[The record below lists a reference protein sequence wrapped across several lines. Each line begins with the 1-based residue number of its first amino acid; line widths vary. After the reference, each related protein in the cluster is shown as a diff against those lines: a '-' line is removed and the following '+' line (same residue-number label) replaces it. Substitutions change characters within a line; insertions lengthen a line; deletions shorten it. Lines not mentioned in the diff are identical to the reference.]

1 VSDSPDDLAQN
12 RFSIAG
18 ICAGA
23 SLTIAKG
30 NPILTRMEAVR
41 KLNDDVRRRQIWTD
55 DGIRLSLR
63 YYGDDRAP
71 VILMAHGFGQTQF
84 AWEDTGR
91 RLAAAGWQAVSY
103 DARGHGESDRAPSG
117 EYDFEQFIEDF
128 RRVCDSLPQTPVVI
142 GASMGG
148 LGALLAHSEKPKV
161 ALDSLV
167 LVDITPRWDERGVS
181 AILAFMRQNPDGF
194 ATLEEASESIR
205 SFLPHRRKNDGTK
218 TNLSGSLKRNLRQAD
233 NGRWYWHWDP
243 AMLALAEKSSNLQS
257 RLQSASRRLKLPTL
271 LVTGGKSELIGGEHA
286 EEFLK
291 LAPHAEHIEVEN
303 AAHMVAGDSNDQFLS
318 AIMPFIRQRAKPGEN
333 KS

>member
-1 VSDSPDDLAQN
+1 
-12 RFSIAG
+12 
-18 ICAGA
+18 
-23 SLTIAKG
+23 
-30 NPILTRMEAVR
+30 MEAVR
-41 KLNDDVRRRQIWTD
+41 KLNDDIRRRQIWTD

-71 VILMAHGFGQTQF
+71 VVLMAHGFGQTQF
-84 AWEDTGR
+84 AWENTGR

-117 EYDFEQFIEDF
+117 EYDFDQFVEDF
-128 RRVCDSLPQTPVVI
+128 RRVCASLPHPPVVI

-161 ALDSLV
+161 ELDSLI

-194 ATLEEASESIR
+194 GSLEEASEAIR
-205 SFLPHRRKNDGTK
+205 SFLPHRRRNGNPS
-218 TNLSGSLKRNLRQAD
+218 TNLNRNLHQAAD
-233 NGRWYWHWDP
+233 GRWYWHWDP

-271 LVTGGKSELIGGEHA
+271 LVTGGNSELIGGEHA

-291 LAPHAEHIEVEN
+291 LAPHAEHVEVED
-303 AAHMVAGDSNDQFLS
+303 ASHMVAGDANDRFLS
-318 AIMPFIRQRAKPGEN
+318 AIRPFLQRRAKHGEK